1 MNSLKRNHEL
11 RDPKF
16 RADISATLSKMGIS
30 PNGIYDAAFGS
41 ISTGQNSLKKG
52 DVLEARNSCKRAIN
66 TLTDDAKKSFDTGSN
81 EAGEHALSQAEN
93 LSKLVAQLDDQ
104 MSNFEFLNRNSPGNT
119 DGETTVLRSAAD
131 YRAHYNKLASNEES
145 RFTFIDWMRGVAN
158 MQTTPEVRNTLSVG
172 TDTAGGFSVP
182 SLVMPG
188 ILEALAPASSLLTA
202 GVGIVP
208 MEVGAK
214 TMNYPAVNALPV
226 AAWRS
231 EGGAVAESDPTFR
244 NVQITPRSLAFRFK
258 ISRELLADSVGM
270 NDALV
275 RVIAQAFAKE
285 LDRAGLRGSGSA
297 PEPRGLLNTAG
308 IQTVGNGANG
318 AALANY
324 SNFFS
329 AAQAI
334 LQADAPMPTAAIMSP
349 RSLVKLGG
357 LLDTTNQP
365 LSVPP
370 MLQNMTMVATSQIPN
385 NLTVGTSTDCSEIYI
400 GDYSRMLLV
409 MRENV
414 TIQLLNEAHATTGEI
429 GFIGHVRADFAVQY
443 PQAFAV
449 ATGVRA

>member
-1 MNSLKRNHEL
+1 MYKVNQMREDAQFKSDVTAILAKHG
-11 RDPKF
+11 
-16 RADISATLSKMGIS
+16 AS
-30 PNGIYDAAFGS
+30 PNKILNAALAGSFGDGPN
-41 ISTGQNSLKKG
+41 STSKRQ
-52 DVLEARNSCKRAIN
+52 VLEARNDCRRVIN
-66 TLTDDAKKSFDTGSN
+66 ALGDAAKKAWDVNDSESGDRSLR
-81 EAGEHALSQAEN
+81 EAEVLA
-93 LSKLVAQLDDQ
+93 KLISVLDDNVG
-104 MSNFEFLNRNSPGNT
+104 SFSLDFGNGASNRNA
-119 DGETTVLRSAAD
+119 ETKVLRNAAD
-131 YRAHYNKLASNEES
+131 YRDHYGKLANDGEN
-145 RFTFIDWMRGVAN
+145 RFTFVDWMRGVAN
-158 MQTTPEVRNTLSVG
+158 MQTTPEVRNALSIG

-182 SLVMPG
+182 ALVMPG
-188 ILEALAPASSLLTA
+188 ILEALAPVSSLLTA

-258 ISRELLADSVGM
+258 VSRELLADSVGM
-270 NDALV
+270 NDALT

-285 LDRAGLRGSGSA
+285 LDRAGLRGTGTA

-324 SNFFS
+324 ANFFS

-357 LLDTTNQP
+357 LIDTTNQP
-365 LSVPP
+365 LNVPP

-385 NLTVGTSTDCSEIYI
+385 NLTVGSSTDCSEIYI
-400 GDYSRMLLV
+400 GDFTRMLMV

-449 ATGVRA
+449 VTGVRA